1 MRGAEAPRADASAT
15 QDGGGVPEVWALVAR
30 AQQGDS
36 AAFGEFYDRYVD
48 PVYRYL
54 YFRVGDRGLAED
66 FTSETFLRALRRLDS
81 LSFRGRDPGAWLM
94 TIARNI
100 VLDNVKSS
108 RHRLEVVTDLQ
119 SDRHVMDERQ
129 VVEGPEHEVVGR
141 LDGQR
146 LLRHLHDLGADQR
159 ECLVLRFLHDLSVSE
174 TAEVMGRN
182 DGAVKALQHRAL
194 RRLAGMLRQET
205 A

>member
-1 MRGAEAPRADASAT
+1 VRGAEAPRADASAAH
-15 QDGGGVPEVWALVAR
+15 GGGGGSDVWDLVAR
-30 AQQGDS
+30 AQEGDS
-36 AAFGEFYDRYVD
+36 AAFGQLYDRYVD

-54 YFRVGDRGLAED
+54 YFRVGDRALAED

-108 RHRLEVVTDLQ
+108 RHRLEVVTDLHT
-119 SDRHVMDERQ
+119 DRHVIDHQQ
-129 VVEGPEHEVVGR
+129 VVDSPEHEVLSR

-146 LLRHLHDLGADQR
+146 MLRHLHDLGAEQR
-159 ECLVLRFLHDLSVSE
+159 ECLVLRFLQDLTVSE
-174 TAEVMGRN
+174 TAEVMGKK

-194 RRLAGMLRQET
+194 RRLAGMLRQES